1 MQSRSSNK
9 SKVYTN
15 EGGILGTGLYA
26 GIVILDPS
34 EMDDEIDY
42 GGMLYE
48 LKKLGIRDG
57 EAYQISNGGV
67 ILMYRNVYKKCKK
80 VIEKFGVKVLNS

>member
-1 MQSRSSNK
+1 MKSRSGNK

-26 GIVILDPS
+26 GIVILDTS
-34 EMDDEIDY
+34 KIEDCADY

-48 LKKLGIRDG
+48 LKKLGIQDG

-67 ILMYRNVYKKCKK
+67 ILMYRDSYKRCKK
-80 VIEKFGVKVLNS
+80 ILKKFGVTVANL

>member
-1 MQSRSSNK
+1 MKLQSSRGRIL
-9 SKVYTN
+9 Y
-15 EGGILGTGLYA
+15 GG
-26 GIVILDPS
+26 VMILDPS
-34 EMDDEIDY
+34 EMEDEIDY

-67 ILMYRNVYKKCKK
+67 ILMYSDVYKRCRHIIK
-80 VIEKFGVKVLNS
+80 KFGVKVLCD